1 MATVNEND
9 LCLWW
14 AGKVSTYGNTT
25 LVQTHTVLVNSK
37 VFLTY
42 DVGWKCLFMYL
53 VWHIQKVTHSIK
65 NLLLGKNPKIS
76 LKVEIFGVIC
86 YFWVYMMHQ
95 SCHYDS
101 ATTACFGKI
110 SFSSYNWKC
119 SWPIRLQ
126 DFLSFNITKTIWVK
140 NFSFCI

>member
-42 DVGWKCLFMYL
+42 VGWKCLFMYL
-53 VWHIQKVTHSIK
+53 VSLNAGLA
-65 NLLLGKNPKIS
+65 NLLKATWPLFLESVYLTNIVMS
-76 LKVEIFGVIC
+76 L
-86 YFWVYMMHQ
+86 
-95 SCHYDS
+95 
-101 ATTACFGKI
+101 
-110 SFSSYNWKC
+110 
-119 SWPIRLQ
+119 
-126 DFLSFNITKTIWVK
+126 
-140 NFSFCI
+140 